1 MINLSAQ
8 VMILKLDSFYGST
21 RINLFF
27 FFFAASE
34 PRVLTIK
41 QNLIVLVT
49 KLEC

>member
-8 VMILKLDSFYGST
+8 VMILKLDSFYGSI
-21 RINLFF
+21 RINL
-27 FFFAASE
+27 FFAASE
-34 PRVLTIK
+34 PRFLTIK